1 MKTCRVCGKQFQSN
15 VNNQTIC
22 DQCRTELT
30 ERYDVFKQSG
40 SKNPTHC
47 IICGKKIEPHG
58 SQKKHYTCSPKCAYL
73 MKFIASWKCQQRK
86 KERDI
91 INLQPTAVKPIKRLD
106 QNIEAA
112 KEAGLSYGI
121 YMAKKRGQL

>member
-22 DQCRTELT
+22 DNCREKLT
-30 ERYDVFKQSG
+30 KRYDAFKQSG
-40 SKNPTHC
+40 SKNPTSC

-58 SQKKHYTCSPKCAYL
+58 SQNKHYTCSPECAYL

-86 KERDI
+86 KEREKM
-91 INLQPTAVKPIKRLD
+91 TVKIPSIKRLD
-106 QNIEAA
+106 RNIAAA

>member
-15 VNNQTIC
+15 VNNKTIC
-22 DQCRTELT
+22 NNCREKLT
-30 ERYDVFKQSG
+30 KRYDELKKGG
-40 SKNPTHC
+40 SNNPERC

-58 SQKKHYTCSPKCAYL
+58 SKKKHYTCSPECAYL
-73 MKFIASWKCQQRK
+73 MKFIASWKYQQRK
-86 KERDI
+86 KEREKM
-91 INLQPTAVKPIKRLD
+91 TVKIPVIKRLD
-106 QNIEAA
+106 RNIAAA